1 MIDAALSLIEHYA
14 TLNFAHVLLAPSSVG
29 LFASRSFRVLMQARW
44 PMRAGVRR
52 LSVLIDTA
60 LLAAGCTL
68 WWLLSLRP
76 DRDDWLA
83 FKPGLI
89 VLYIGFGS
97 LALKRAQHRTGR
109 AVAFVAALVCI
120 VMVAVVARAHD
131 ALAPWRLLRALG
143 IWLGAG

>member
-1 MIDAALSLIEHYA
+1 
-14 TLNFAHVLLAPSSVG
+14 
-29 LFASRSFRVLMQARW
+29 
-44 PMRAGVRR
+44 MRAGVRR

-60 LLAAGCTL
+60 LLAAGCTP
-68 WWLLSLRP
+68 WWLLSLRH

-83 FKPGLI
+83 FKLGLI